1 MVESFYE
8 LLKKR
13 RSVRSYTGERVPRET
28 LERIARAA
36 RRGPNAGY
44 SQGLR
49 VLVVDDPDTITSLV
63 QDDADEK
70 SRAWFADAAAHF
82 FVLTREQD
90 YHDRYTQ
97 PDKLSITGGAEIV
110 WPVPFWHVDA
120 GAAMMLVMLG
130 ALEEGLGAGV
140 YGVTVDDDARVRELL
155 GIPDDLTIVVGITVG
170 RAAEDPDWD
179 RASSVF
185 SQRRRADDDVVR
197 WNRWNPQAGS
207 VVVDRALDEPVL
219 VREAGSLGAVR
230 HAELAIDL
238 REVEL
243 DGLLGHPQLLRDR
256 LVREASGQSGEDR
269 RLALCKPRSARGA
282 VFRVGQADR
291 AEDGS
296 IDRLAQH

>member
-1 MVESFYE
+1 MSEADSLYD

-13 RSVRSYTGERVPRET
+13 RAVRSYTGERVPRDV

-49 VLVVDDPDTITSLV
+49 ILVVDDPATIDGLV
-63 QDDADEK
+63 ADDADEK
-70 SRAWFADAAAHF
+70 SRAWFTKAAAHF

-97 PDKLSITGGAEIV
+97 PDKLAITGGTEIV

-120 GAAMMLVMLG
+120 GAAMMLVMLA

-140 YGVTVDDDARVRELL
+140 YGVTVEDDARVRELL

-170 RAAEDPDWD
+170 HPAADPDWE

-185 SQRRRADDDVVR
+185 SQRRRSHDDVVR
-197 WNRWNPQAGS
+197 WNRW
-207 VVVDRALDEPVL
+207 
-219 VREAGSLGAVR
+219 
-230 HAELAIDL
+230 
-238 REVEL
+238 
-243 DGLLGHPQLLRDR
+243 
-256 LVREASGQSGEDR
+256 AS
-269 RLALCKPRSARGA
+269 
-282 VFRVGQADR
+282 
-291 AEDGS
+291 
-296 IDRLAQH
+296 

>member
-1 MVESFYE
+1 VSEPLYD

-13 RSVRSYTGERVPRET
+13 RAVRSYTGERVPREV

-49 VLVVDDPDTITSLV
+49 ILVVDDPETIEALV
-63 QDDADEK
+63 QADADEK
-70 SRAWFADAAAHF
+70 SRAWFVNAAAHF

-97 PDKLSITGGAEIV
+97 PDKLAITGGSEIV

-120 GAAMMLVMLG
+120 GAAMMLIMLA

-140 YGVTVDDDARVRELL
+140 YGITVEDDARVRDLL

-170 RAAEDPDWD
+170 HPAEDPDWD

-185 SQRRRADDDVVR
+185 SQRRRAHDDVVR
-197 WNRWNPQAGS
+197 WNRWTA
-207 VVVDRALDEPVL
+207 
-219 VREAGSLGAVR
+219 
-230 HAELAIDL
+230 
-238 REVEL
+238 
-243 DGLLGHPQLLRDR
+243 
-256 LVREASGQSGEDR
+256 
-269 RLALCKPRSARGA
+269 
-282 VFRVGQADR
+282 
-291 AEDGS
+291 
-296 IDRLAQH
+296 